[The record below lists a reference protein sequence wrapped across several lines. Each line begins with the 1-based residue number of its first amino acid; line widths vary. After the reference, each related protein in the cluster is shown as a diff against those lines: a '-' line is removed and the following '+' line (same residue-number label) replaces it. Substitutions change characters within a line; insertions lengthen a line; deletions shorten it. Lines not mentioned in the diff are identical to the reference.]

1 MNKQLN
7 LNYEA
12 HNYTDTSR
20 SAWINTKNKL
30 TKREQVLNLLKNKS
44 YTNYE
49 IAEELKMTL
58 SSVCARCRELQ
69 LLNLVQDSGRRRKS
83 PYGKQVIVWE
93 IKKEIQF

>member
-7 LNYEA
+7 LNYES

-69 LLNLVQDSGRRRKS
+69 LLNLVQDSGRRRES

-93 IKKEIQF
+93 IKKEIPF

>member
-20 SAWINTKNKL
+20 SAWKNTKNKL

-44 YTNYE
+44 CTNYE

-69 LLNLVQDSGRRRKS
+69 LLNLVQDSGRRSES

-93 IKKEIQF
+93 IKKEIPF

>member
-69 LLNLVQDSGRRRKS
+69 LLNLVQDSGRRRES

-93 IKKEIQF
+93 IKKEVPF

>member
-69 LLNLVQDSGRRRKS
+69 LLNLVQDSGRRRES

-93 IKKEIQF
+93 IKKEIPF